1 MNMTDALFI
10 LSYEENLENQRRKRQ
25 EELEEIYSMEK
36 KYVFI
41 LTYNFDTSIFV
52 ESFESMEEAEERLKA
67 VLDEELDTVKREC
80 EYEPTVIIQ
89 DSHDLELIY
98 ATKEQWDEAI
108 NAGRGKQRVFD
119 AARYFIVE
127 I

>member
-1 MNMTDALFI
+1 MDMIDALFI

-25 EELEEIYSMEK
+25 EELEELYSMEK

-41 LTYNFDTSIFV
+41 LTYNFDSSIFV

-98 ATKEQWDEAI
+98 ATKEQWDEAV
-108 NAGRGKQRVFD
+108 NAGRGQQRVFD